1 MVKKYSPLLL
11 IVVVFIAS
19 YWREVVFLQINA
31 LIKNEVWN
39 YSNTLPFA
47 LLKTQSKEALLRLK
61 WILTIIFSISI
72 GGSTYLYIQT
82 TTTYLWMTRL
92 VNIVFASLMGA
103 VGIVGCLYFF
113 TTYKELFYPGLR
125 ILIGLF
131 QTPLLLI
138 ILGII
143 TYAVNKLSKL
153 QNPKN

>member
-1 MVKKYSPLLL
+1 MVKKYAPFLL

-39 YSNTLPFA
+39 YSNTLPFE
-47 LLKTQSKEALLRLK
+47 LLKMQSKEALLKLK

-82 TTTYLWMTRL
+82 ITTYSWMTRL
-92 VNIVFASLMGA
+92 VNIIFASLMGA
-103 VGIVGCLYFF
+103 VGIAGSLHFF
-113 TTYKELFYPGLR
+113 TAYKELFYPSLR

-153 QNPKN
+153 HNPKK

>member
-1 MVKKYSPLLL
+1 MVKKYAPFLL

-31 LIKNEVWN
+31 LIKNEDWN
-39 YSNTLPFA
+39 YSNTVPFE

-61 WILTIIFSISI
+61 WILMITFSICI

-82 TTTYLWMTRL
+82 ITTYSWMTSL
-92 VNIVFASLMGA
+92 VNIIFASLMGA
-103 VGIVGCLYFF
+103 VGIVGCLHFF
-113 TTYKELFYPGLR
+113 TAYKELFYPSLR

-143 TYAVNKLSKL
+143 TYSVNKLSKL